1 MRSALAATLFVL
13 TLAACGDNSTPTP
26 HEAQKEGMPSADG
39 IARTPSPP
47 GAKVFILEP
56 KDGATVKNPITVKF
70 GVEGMKVVPAGTD
83 EPDSG
88 HHHLLIDA
96 TVDDSTAVPADAQH
110 RRSSFRPANTH
121 CRTCSPTRATFR
133 LIRLCNPRLLP
144 SPSNSWHPRALSRG
158 PRVLPQPFCVAATD
172 VGLNFT

>member
-13 TLAACGDNSTPTP
+13 TLAACGDNSTPAT
-26 HEAQKEGMPSADG
+26 HEAHKEGLPSEG
-39 IARTPSPP
+39 FARTPSPP

-96 TVDDSTAVPADAQH
+96 KVDDSIAVPADAQH
-110 RRSSFRPANTH
+110 IHYGKGQTEG
-121 CRTCSPTRATFR
+121 T
-133 LIRLCNPRLLP
+133 IDLP
-144 SPSNSWHPRALSRG
+144 PGKHTLQDVFADKSH
-158 PRVLPQPFCVAATD
+158 VPFDPPVQSD
-172 VGLNFT
+172 VVTITVE